1 MSEVS
6 STQLEFYSAQSLN
19 DGLCMGALMKKV
31 LNAISSQVDT
41 QLETLGLTYA
51 QWFPLR
57 HLSLKG
63 SSTALS
69 MAKELA
75 VDAGA
80 LTRALDRLEAKG
92 FISRARSHEDRRVIQ
107 IQITE
112 KGQLVAQQVPNVLAQ
127 VLNAHLKGIQEE
139 RRMVFIQTLHELA
152 NQADQ
157 IKADQLES
165 VRFKST
171 QSLNQSINCPT
182 PSNFS

>member
-1 MSEVS
+1 MSES
-6 STQLEFYSAQSLN
+6 SSSSFEFYSAQSLN
-19 DGLCMGALMKKV
+19 EGLCMGALMKKV
-31 LNAISSQVDT
+31 LNAVSSHVDNE
-41 QLETLGLTYA
+41 LETLGLTYA

-57 HLSLKG
+57 HLSQKG

-92 FISRARSHEDRRVIQ
+92 FISRVRSLADRRVIQ

-112 KGQLVAQQVPNVLAQ
+112 KGQLVAQQVPKVLAQ
-127 VLNAHLKGIQEE
+127 VLNAHLNGIEFQ
-139 RRMVFIQTLHELA
+139 RRTAFIQTLQELA
-152 NQADQ
+152 QQADQ
-157 IKADQLES
+157 IKADQLEED
-165 VRFKST
+165 RFKSAHGV
-171 QSLNQSINCPT
+171 NPPFNCPT

>member
-1 MSEVS
+1 MSKAS
-6 STQLEFYSAQSLN
+6 QTPLEFYSPQSLN
-19 DGLCMGALMKKV
+19 EGLCMGALMKKV

-57 HLSLKG
+57 LLSLKG

-92 FISRARSHEDRRVIQ
+92 FISRSRSHEDRRVIK

-112 KGQLVAQQVPNVLAQ
+112 RGQLVAQQVPNVLAH
-127 VLNAHLKGIQEE
+127 VLNAHLKGIEDE
-139 RRMVFIQTLHELA
+139 RRTVFIQTLHELA
-152 NQADQ
+152 NQADL
-157 IKADQLES
+157 IKADQLDL

-171 QSLNQSINCPT
+171 HTLNQPSNCPT